1 MHSECGAALPTQR
14 AAVEAGAEV
23 GVKDKAEEEATE
35 PETVPRGG
43 AVAAAELLGALRGL
57 AAASCMR
64 WPLSN
69 WL

>member
-14 AAVEAGAEV
+14 AEVEAGAEV

-43 AVAAAELLGALRGL
+43 AAEAAELLGA
-57 AAASCMR
+57 
-64 WPLSN
+64 
-69 WL
+69 